1 MTDPIVRLE
10 QSALTVEPG
19 GQTTT
24 VVTVRNL
31 GTIVEGFRLDA
42 LGEGVAEWT
51 SISPP
56 EVQVYPEQ
64 EATAV
69 VVFAPPQGTRSGTF
83 PFAVR
88 AESVVDAATSALA
101 EGDLEIGRVF
111 GLQSKITPVTSS
123 GRWRGRHFL
132 EITNWGNA
140 PVRLKITA
148 SDPDDRLAF
157 LVGPDTLDLPLGVT
171 GHAQLRVRTLKPY
184 LRGAKERLPFQ
195 VVAEPEDAEPPTPGP
210 GGLPP
215 GMINPRRTSMDGAF
229 VQRPILSRWTVVAA
243 IGAVLVAGGLTAF
256 ALTRGS
262 DAQQAELVT
271 GPPLTPA
278 LTSVT
283 APDATSVALQWERQP
298 NISSYKINQLT
309 EEGVTTGALSVDGQ
323 LNAYVV
329 KELAPR
335 TAYCFQLQAVRGDQ
349 ASGFSEQRCATT
361 TEAPPASESPQP
373 SSLSPSPTEGSAG
386 PSSGAGEPT
395 AAPSSPN
402 GAAVSGGEQQPPG
415 GVVVPPGQGGPGAS
429 TAPGPGTGAGAGVTA
444 TGGPG
449 GTTGGGTA
457 PGGVPT
463 FGPNQFISVFFS
475 VPASDSD
482 PQGRAEAIRQQF
494 VAQGVPAQVLRTADF
509 PDLRLT
515 SSGQVVDSY
524 LLYVGPFNSQ
534 ADGRARCTAAP
545 SLGSTCIVVRPSPN
559 G

>member
-1 MTDPIVRLE
+1 MTDPIIRLE
-10 QSALTVEPG
+10 QTALTVEPG

-31 GTIVEGFRLDA
+31 GSIVEGFRLDA
-42 LGEGVAEWT
+42 LGEDVAEWT

-88 AESVVDAATSALA
+88 AESVVDAEVSALA

-140 PVRLKITA
+140 PVRLRIAAT
-148 SDPDDRLAF
+148 DPDDRLAF
-157 LVGPDTLDLPLGVT
+157 LIGPDTLDLPLGVT
-171 GHAQLRVRTLKPY
+171 AHAQLRVRTLKPF
-184 LRGAKERLPFQ
+184 LRGARERLPFQ
-195 VVAEPEDAEPPTPGP
+195 VVAEPDSPAPPVPGP
-210 GGLPP
+210 AGLPP
-215 GMINPRRTSMDGAF
+215 GMGNPQRTTMDGAF
-229 VQRPILSRWTVVAA
+229 VQRPVLSRWTVVAA
-243 IGAVLVAGGLTAF
+243 IGAVLVVGGLTAF

-262 DAQQAELVT
+262 DQQQAELVT
-271 GPPLTPA
+271 GPPQTPA

-298 NISSYKINQLT
+298 NINSYKINQLT
-309 EEGVTTGALSVDGQ
+309 PDGVTTGALAVDGQ

-329 KELAPR
+329 KELTPQ
-335 TAYCFQLQAVRGDQ
+335 TAYCFQLQAVRGEQ
-349 ASGFSEQRCATT
+349 VSGFSEQQCATT
-361 TEAPPASESPQP
+361 TPAPPASESPQ
-373 SSLSPSPTEGSAG
+373 STATG
-386 PSSGAGEPT
+386 SGAVESSAAGSGDAGT
-395 AAPSSPN
+395 APSSSD
-402 GAAVSGGEQQPPG
+402 GAAATGGPQPPG
-415 GVVVPPGQGGPGAS
+415 TGVVIPPGQGGSGGS
-429 TAPGPGTGAGAGVTA
+429 TGPTGTAAGSQG
-444 TGGPG
+444 GGP
-449 GTTGGGTA
+449 A
-457 PGGVPT
+457 AAVPIFT
-463 FGPNQFISVFFS
+463 PDQYISVFFS

-482 PQGRAEAIRQQF
+482 PLGRTEAIRQQF
-494 VAQGVPAQVLRTADF
+494 VAQDVPAQVLRTTDF

-515 SSGQVVDSY
+515 AGGQVVDSY

-534 ADGRARCTAAP
+534 ADARARCTAPP

>member
-10 QSALTVEPG
+10 QTALTVEPG

-42 LGEGVAEWT
+42 LGEGVTEWT

-88 AESVVDAATSALA
+88 AESVVDATVSALA

-140 PVRLKITA
+140 PVRLRIA
-148 SDPDDRLAF
+148 ANDPDDRLAF

-171 GHAQLRVRTLKPY
+171 AHAQLRVRTLKPF
-184 LRGAKERLPFQ
+184 LRGPKERLPFQ
-195 VVAEPEDAEPPTPGP
+195 VVAEPETAAPPVPGP

-215 GMINPRRTSMDGAF
+215 GMLNPQRTTMDGAF
-229 VQRPILSRWTVVAA
+229 VQRPVLSRWTVIAA
-243 IGAVLVAGGLTAF
+243 IGAVLAVGGLTAF
-256 ALTRGS
+256 ALTRGN
-262 DAQQAELVT
+262 DQQQTELVS
-271 GPPLTPA
+271 GPPRTPA
-278 LTSVT
+278 LTSAT
-283 APDATSVALQWERQP
+283 APDATSVALQWEQQP
-298 NISSYKINQLT
+298 NITNYKINQLT
-309 EEGVTTGALSVDGQ
+309 PDGVTTGAVSVDGQ
-323 LNAYVV
+323 LNGFVV
-329 KELAPR
+329 KELAPQ

-349 ASGFSEQRCATT
+349 TSGLSDQKCATT
-361 TEAPPASESPQP
+361 TAVPPTSVSPQP
-373 SSLSPSPTEGSAG
+373 SSGAPSTAESSAG
-386 PSSGAGEPT
+386 PSSGAGDASTTPT
-395 AAPSSPN
+395 APGSAGTS
-402 GAAVSGGEQQPPG
+402 PG
-415 GVVVPPGQGGPGAS
+415 GQPQSPGGPVVPPGQGGPGVS
-429 TAPGPGTGAGAGVTA
+429 
-444 TGGPG
+444 TGGTADAGP
-449 GTTGGGTA
+449 GGTA
-457 PGGVPT
+457 PGTGPGAVPA
-463 FGPNQFISVFFS
+463 FGPNQYISVFFS

-494 VAQGVPAQVLRTADF
+494 IAQGVPAQVLRTIDF

-515 SSGQVVDSY
+515 ASGQIVDSY

-534 ADGRARCTAAP
+534 ADARARCSAPP
-545 SLGSTCIVVRPSPN
+545 SLGSTCIVVKPSP
-559 G
+559 

>member
-10 QSALTVEPG
+10 LTALTVEPG

-31 GTIVEGFRLDA
+31 GTIVEGFRLYA

-88 AESVVDAATSALA
+88 AESVVDPDVSGLA

-140 PVRLKITA
+140 PVRLRITA

-157 LVGPDTLDLPLGVT
+157 LIGPDTLDLPLGVT
-171 GHAQLRVRTLKPY
+171 AHAQLRVRTLKPY

-195 VVAEPEDAEPPTPGP
+195 VVAEPDSAAPPVPGP
-210 GGLPP
+210 AGLPP
-215 GMINPRRTSMDGAF
+215 GMLNPQRTTMDGAF
-229 VQRPILSRWTVVAA
+229 VQRPVLSKWPVVAA
-243 IGAVLVAGGLTAF
+243 IGAVLVVGGLTAF
-256 ALTRGS
+256 ALTRGT
-262 DAQQAELVT
+262 DQQQAELVS

-298 NISSYKINQLT
+298 NINNYKINQLT
-309 EEGVTTGALSVDGQ
+309 ADGVTTGAVSIDGQ

-329 KELAPR
+329 KELTPQ

-349 ASGFSEQRCATT
+349 ASGFSEQKCATT
-361 TEAPPASESPQP
+361 TPPPPASESPQP
-373 SSLSPSPTEGSAG
+373 SSAPPSAVESSAASGPAPTDA
-386 PSSGAGEPT
+386 SGAVT
-395 AAPSSPN
+395 ASSPAG
-402 GAAVSGGEQQPPG
+402 GAGASTDAQQQPPG

-429 TAPGPGTGAGAGVTA
+429 TAAPSGGAGPGSQGGAGAGA
-444 TGGPG
+444 
-449 GTTGGGTA
+449 
-457 PGGVPT
+457 VPT
-463 FGPNQFISVFFS
+463 FGPNQYIAVFFT
-475 VPASDSD
+475 VPVSDSD
-482 PQGRAEAIRQQF
+482 PLGRAEATRQQYA
-494 VAQGVPAQVLRTADF
+494 AQGVPAKVLRSSDF
-509 PDLRLT
+509 PNLRLAA
-515 SSGQVVDSY
+515 SGRVVDSY
-524 LLYVGPFNSQ
+524 LVYVGPFNSQ
-534 ADGRARCTAAP
+534 AEAQARCSAQPPLP
-545 SLGSTCIVVRPSPN
+545 SCITVRPSP
-559 G
+559 

>member
-88 AESVVDAATSALA
+88 AESVVDADVSALA

-111 GLQSKITPVTSS
+111 GLQSKINPVTSS

-140 PVRLKITA
+140 PVRLRITA

-157 LVGPDTLDLPLGVT
+157 LIGPDTLDLPLGVT
-171 GHAQLRVRTLKPY
+171 AHAQLRVRTLKPY

-195 VVAEPEDAEPPTPGP
+195 VVAEPESAAPPVPGP

-215 GMINPRRTSMDGAF
+215 GLLNPQRTTMDGAF
-229 VQRPILSRWTVVAA
+229 VQRPVLSRWTVVAA
-243 IGAVLVAGGLTAF
+243 IGAVLVVGGLTAF

-262 DAQQAELVT
+262 DQQQAELVI
-271 GPPLTPA
+271 GPPQTPS
-278 LTSVT
+278 LTSVA

-298 NISSYKINQLT
+298 NINNYKINQLT
-309 EEGVTTGALSVDGQ
+309 AEGVTTGALSVDGQ

-329 KELAPR
+329 KELTPL
-335 TAYCFQLQAVRGDQ
+335 TAYCFQIQAVRGDQ
-349 ASGFSEQRCATT
+349 TSGFSEQKCATT
-361 TEAPPASESPQP
+361 TEAPPASASPQP
-373 SSLSPSPTEGSAG
+373 SSTTPGTAESPAAPSSGVGDTVTTASSPGGAG
-386 PSSGAGEPT
+386 PSSGE
-395 AAPSSPN
+395 APQQQG
-402 GAAVSGGEQQPPG
+402 GA
-415 GVVVPPGQGGPGAS
+415 VVPPGQGGPAGPSGPAGPTAGSGS
-429 TAPGPGTGAGAGVTA
+429 TS
-444 TGGPG
+444 PG
-449 GTTGGGTA
+449 GAASA
-457 PGGVPT
+457 PVPT
-463 FGPNQFISVFFS
+463 FGPNQYISVFFT
-475 VPASDSD
+475 VPVSDSD
-482 PQGRAEAIRQQF
+482 PQGRAEAVRQQY
-494 VAQGVPAQVLRTADF
+494 VAQGVPAKVLRSADF

-515 SSGQVVDSY
+515 ASGTVVDSY
-524 LLYVGPFNSQ
+524 LLYVGPFNTQ
-534 ADGRARCTAAP
+534 AEAQARCSAQPPLP
-545 SLGSTCIVVRPSPN
+545 SCITVRPSP
-559 G
+559 

>member
-88 AESVVDAATSALA
+88 AESVVDADVSALA

-111 GLQSKITPVTSS
+111 GLQSKINPVTSS

-140 PVRLKITA
+140 PVRLRITA

-157 LVGPDTLDLPLGVT
+157 LIGPDTLDLPLGVT
-171 GHAQLRVRTLKPY
+171 AHAQLRVRTLKPY

-195 VVAEPEDAEPPTPGP
+195 VVAEPESAAPPVPGP

-215 GMINPRRTSMDGAF
+215 GLLNPQRTTMDGAF
-229 VQRPILSRWTVVAA
+229 VQRPVLSRWTVVAA
-243 IGAVLVAGGLTAF
+243 IGAVLVVGGLTAF

-262 DAQQAELVT
+262 DQQQAELVT
-271 GPPLTPA
+271 GPPQTPA
-278 LTSVT
+278 LTSVA

-298 NISSYKINQLT
+298 NINNYKINQLT
-309 EEGVTTGALSVDGQ
+309 AEGVTTGALSVDGQ

-329 KELAPR
+329 KELTPL
-335 TAYCFQLQAVRGDQ
+335 TAYCFQIQAVRGDQ
-349 ASGFSEQRCATT
+349 TSGFSEQKCATT
-361 TEAPPASESPQP
+361 TEAPPASASPQP
-373 SSLSPSPTEGSAG
+373 SSTTPGTAESPAAPSSGVGDTVTTASSPGGAG
-386 PSSGAGEPT
+386 PSSGE
-395 AAPSSPN
+395 APQQQG
-402 GAAVSGGEQQPPG
+402 GA
-415 GVVVPPGQGGPGAS
+415 VVPPGQGGPVGPSGPAGPTAGSGS
-429 TAPGPGTGAGAGVTA
+429 TS
-444 TGGPG
+444 PG
-449 GTTGGGTA
+449 GAASA
-457 PGGVPT
+457 PVPT
-463 FGPNQFISVFFS
+463 FGPNQYIAVFFT
-475 VPASDSD
+475 VPVSDSD
-482 PQGRAEAIRQQF
+482 PQGRAEAVRQQY
-494 VAQGVPAQVLRTADF
+494 VAQGVPAKVLRSADF

-515 SSGQVVDSY
+515 ASGTVVDSY
-524 LLYVGPFNSQ
+524 LLYVGPFNTQ
-534 ADGRARCTAAP
+534 AEAQARCSAQPPLP
-545 SLGSTCIVVRPSPN
+545 SCITVRPSP
-559 G
+559 

>member
-10 QSALTVEPG
+10 QTALTVEPG

-42 LGEGVAEWT
+42 LGEGVTEWT

-88 AESVVDAATSALA
+88 AESVVDATVSALA

-140 PVRLKITA
+140 PVRLRIA
-148 SDPDDRLAF
+148 ANDPDDRLAF
-157 LVGPDTLDLPLGVT
+157 LIGPDTLDLPLGVT
-171 GHAQLRVRTLKPY
+171 AHAQLRVRTLKPF
-184 LRGAKERLPFQ
+184 LRGSKERLPFQ
-195 VVAEPEDAEPPTPGP
+195 VVAEPESAAPPVPGP

-215 GMINPRRTSMDGAF
+215 GTLNPQRTTMDGAF
-229 VQRPILSRWTVVAA
+229 VQRPVLSRWTVIAA
-243 IGAVLVAGGLTAF
+243 IGAVLLVGGLTAF
-256 ALTRGS
+256 ALTRGN
-262 DAQQAELVT
+262 DQQQAELVS
-271 GPPLTPA
+271 GPPQTPA
-278 LTSVT
+278 LTSAT
-283 APDATSVALQWERQP
+283 APDATSVALQWEQQP
-298 NISSYKINQLT
+298 NISNYKINQLT
-309 EEGVTTGALSVDGQ
+309 ADGVTTGAVSVDGQ
-323 LNAYVV
+323 LNGFVV
-329 KELAPR
+329 KELAPQ

-349 ASGFSEQRCATT
+349 TSGFSEQKCATT
-361 TEAPPASESPQP
+361 TAVPPTSESPQP
-373 SSLSPSPTEGSAG
+373 SSAAPSEAESSAG
-386 PSSGAGEPT
+386 PSSGAVDASTTPT
-395 AAPSSPN
+395 S
-402 GAAVSGGEQQPPG
+402 PG
-415 GVVVPPGQGGPGAS
+415 GAGPSPGGQPQSPGGAVVPPGQGGPGSS
-429 TAPGPGTGAGAGVTA
+429 TGA
-444 TGGPG
+444 TGGTAAGSP
-449 GTTGGGTA
+449 GGTA
-457 PGGVPT
+457 PGTGPGAVPA
-463 FGPNQFISVFFS
+463 FGPNQYISVFFS

-494 VAQGVPAQVLRTADF
+494 VAQGVPAQVLRTTDF

-515 SSGQVVDSY
+515 ASGQIVDSY

-534 ADGRARCTAAP
+534 ADARARCSAQP
-545 SLGSTCIVVRPSPN
+545 SLGSTCIVVRPSP
-559 G
+559 

>member
-1 MTDPIVRLE
+1 MTDPIIRLE
-10 QSALTVEPG
+10 QTALTVEPG

-31 GTIVEGFRLDA
+31 GSIVEGFRLDA

-69 VVFAPPQGTRSGTF
+69 VVFAPPQGTPSGTF

-88 AESVVDAATSALA
+88 AESVVDADVSALA

-123 GRWRGRHFL
+123 GRWRSRHFL

-140 PVRLKITA
+140 PVRLRIAA

-157 LVGPDTLDLPLGVT
+157 LIGPDTLDLPLGVT
-171 GHAQLRVRTLKPY
+171 AHAQLRVRTLKPF
-184 LRGAKERLPFQ
+184 LRGARERLPFQ
-195 VVAEPEDAEPPTPGP
+195 VVAEPDSAAPPVPGP
-210 GGLPP
+210 AGLPP
-215 GMINPRRTSMDGAF
+215 GMVNPQRTTMDGAF
-229 VQRPILSRWTVVAA
+229 VQQPVLSKWTVVAA
-243 IGAVLVAGGLTAF
+243 IGAVLVVGGLTAF

-262 DAQQAELVT
+262 DQQQVELVT
-271 GPPLTPA
+271 GPPQTPA

-298 NISSYKINQLT
+298 NINNYKINQLT
-309 EEGVTTGALSVDGQ
+309 ADGVTTGALSVDGQ

-329 KELAPR
+329 KELTPQ
-335 TAYCFQLQAVRGDQ
+335 TAYCFQVQAVRGDQ
-349 ASGFSEQRCATT
+349 VSGFSEQQCATT
-361 TEAPPASESPQP
+361 TTSASESPQP
-373 SSLSPSPTEGSAG
+373 SSTGSSAAE
-386 PSSGAGEPT
+386 SSAAAGAGDAGT
-395 AAPSSPN
+395 APSS
-402 GAAVSGGEQQPPG
+402 SGGAGTSAGGPQPPQS
-415 GVVVPPGQGGPGAS
+415 GVVIPPGQGGPG
-429 TAPGPGTGAGAGVTA
+429 
-444 TGGPG
+444 GPG
-449 GTTGGGTA
+449 GSTGPAGGVGGSQGGTA
-457 PGGVPT
+457 SGVAPT
-463 FGPNQFISVFFS
+463 FGPNQYISVFFS

-482 PQGRAEAIRQQF
+482 PLGRAEAIRQQF
-494 VAQGVPAQVLRTADF
+494 VAQGVPAQVLRTTDF

-515 SSGQVVDSY
+515 ASGQVVDSY

-534 ADGRARCTAAP
+534 ADARARCTAQP
-545 SLGSTCIVVRPSPN
+545 SLGSTCIVVRPNPN